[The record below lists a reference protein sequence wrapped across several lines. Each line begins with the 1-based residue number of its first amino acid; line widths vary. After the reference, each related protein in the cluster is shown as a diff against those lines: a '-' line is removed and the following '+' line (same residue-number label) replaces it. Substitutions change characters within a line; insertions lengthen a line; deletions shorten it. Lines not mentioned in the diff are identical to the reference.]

1 MKKAS
6 ISRCVSRSL
15 FAMTALAAM
24 GPALGAAWEPTK
36 PVEFVVPAGT
46 GGGADQMARLLQG
59 VISKNNLMKQPLIVV
74 NKSGGAG
81 AEGFLAV
88 KEAKGDPNKIIITL
102 SNLFTTPLA
111 TGVPFNW
118 KDLTPVAMLALDQF
132 VLWVNAETPYKTAKE
147 YLDAVK
153 AGGPNKFK
161 MGGTGSKQ
169 EDQII
174 TVAIEKATGVKFTY
188 MPFKGGGD
196 VAVQLVGK
204 HIDSSV
210 NNPIE
215 AVAQW
220 RAGKLRPLCVFDDT
234 RMPYKTKVTD
244 TMSWNDIPTCKEA
257 GVPTDYVML
266 RGIFM
271 PAGVDQGTGRLLR
284 RSVQEGARN
293 AGVEKVHGRRRVQHD
308 VHERAR
314 IREMGRESRK
324 HPPRTDERSGVSG
337 QADNSGSAATVARGA
352 VWLAARSHC
361 AALTSQRLM
370 DHDETPPAAGGF
382 RCAPTR
388 IGSRGRCCSCSAPIV
403 VYDSYRLGSKWGSDG
418 PQSGY
423 FPFYIGL
430 LICIASAINLAKAVT
445 ASRRTRSRSSPGGS
459 SSGC

>member
-1 MKKAS
+1 MHMQ
-6 ISRCVSRSL
+6 L
-15 FAMTALAAM
+15 FPWRRAGMALTAALLAGFAWP
-24 GPALGAAWEPTK
+24 GFAAGWEPSR

-81 AEGFLAV
+81 AEGFLAI
-88 KEAKGDPNKIIITL
+88 KEAKGDPHKLIITL

-153 AGGPNKFK
+153 SGGPNKFK

-174 TVAIEKATGVKFTY
+174 TVAIEKAAGVKFIY
-188 MPFKGGGD
+188 IPFKGGGD

-220 RAGKLRPLCVFDDT
+220 RAGKLRPLCVMDDE

-244 TMSWNDIPTCKEA
+244 TMSWNDIPSCKQA
-257 GVPTDYVML
+257 GINVDYLML

-271 PAGVDQGTGRLLR
+271 PAGATREQVDYYVDLFKRVRETADWKKFM
-284 RSVQEGARN
+284 EDGAFN
-293 AGVEKVHGRRRVQHD
+293 TTFMSGQDYAKWVEKAEGTHRD
-308 VHERAR
+308 LM
-314 IREMGRESRK
+314 RE
-324 HPPRTDERSGVSG
+324 
-337 QADNSGSAATVARGA
+337 
-352 VWLAARSHC
+352 
-361 AALTSQRLM
+361 
-370 DHDETPPAAGGF
+370 AGF
-382 RCAPTR
+382 
-388 IGSRGRCCSCSAPIV
+388 
-403 VYDSYRLGSKWGSDG
+403 LSK
-418 PQSGY
+418 P
-423 FPFYIGL
+423 
-430 LICIASAINLAKAVT
+430 
-445 ASRRTRSRSSPGGS
+445 
-459 SSGC
+459 

>member
-1 MKKAS
+1 MSKS
-6 ISRCVSRSL
+6 PISRRVSRSL
-15 FAMTALAAM
+15 FAVAALAAM
-24 GPALGAAWEPTK
+24 SSALGAAWEPAK

-188 MPFKGGGD
+188 IPFKGGGD

-234 RMPYKTKVTD
+234 RMPYKNKVTD
-244 TMSWNDIPTCKEA
+244 TMSWYDIPTCKEA
-257 GVPTDYVML
+257 GVSTDYVML

-271 PAGVDQGTGRLLR
+271 PAGATKEQVDYYVDLFKRVRETADWKKFM
-284 RSVQEGARN
+284 EDGAFN
-293 AGVEKVHGRRRVQHD
+293 TTFMSGPEYSKWVEKAESTH
-308 VHERAR
+308 
-314 IREMGRESRK
+314 RELMRE
-324 HPPRTDERSGVSG
+324 
-337 QADNSGSAATVARGA
+337 
-352 VWLAARSHC
+352 
-361 AALTSQRLM
+361 
-370 DHDETPPAAGGF
+370 AGF
-382 RCAPTR
+382 
-388 IGSRGRCCSCSAPIV
+388 
-403 VYDSYRLGSKWGSDG
+403 
-418 PQSGY
+418 
-423 FPFYIGL
+423 
-430 LICIASAINLAKAVT
+430 LAK
-445 ASRRTRSRSSPGGS
+445 P
-459 SSGC
+459 

>member
-1 MKKAS
+1 
-6 ISRCVSRSL
+6 
-15 FAMTALAAM
+15 
-24 GPALGAAWEPTK
+24 
-36 PVEFVVPAGT
+36 
-46 GGGADQMARLLQG
+46 MARLLQG

-88 KEAKGDPNKIIITL
+88 KEAKGDAHKIIITL

-132 VLWVNAETPYKTAKE
+132 VLWVNAETPYKTAKD
-147 YLDAVK
+147 YLNAVK

-174 TVAIEKATGVKFTY
+174 TVAIEKATGAKFTY
-188 MPFKGGGD
+188 IPFKGGGD

-244 TMSWNDIPTCKEA
+244 SMSWYDIPTCKEA
-257 GVPTDYVML
+257 GVDTDYVML

-271 PAGVDQGTGRLLR
+271 PAGVTKEQVDFYVDLFKRVRETADWKKFM
-284 RSVQEGARN
+284 EDGAFN
-293 AGVEKVHGRRRVQHD
+293 TTFMSGPEYAKWVEKAESTH
-308 VHERAR
+308 
-314 IREMGRESRK
+314 RELMRE
-324 HPPRTDERSGVSG
+324 
-337 QADNSGSAATVARGA
+337 
-352 VWLAARSHC
+352 
-361 AALTSQRLM
+361 
-370 DHDETPPAAGGF
+370 AGF
-382 RCAPTR
+382 
-388 IGSRGRCCSCSAPIV
+388 
-403 VYDSYRLGSKWGSDG
+403 
-418 PQSGY
+418 
-423 FPFYIGL
+423 
-430 LICIASAINLAKAVT
+430 LAK
-445 ASRRTRSRSSPGGS
+445 P
-459 SSGC
+459 